1 MLKSKITMLSGE
13 NDDVLRTHCVHVST
27 LFPPTMGVIIN
38 LKIFQKIMLCSKD
51 LKIFESLRNA
61 LKNKKAKKSQKKPK
75 KAGFFWLFLKKA
87 TGPVF
92 FKKSRLF
99 SNPAY

>member
-27 LFPPTMGVIIN
+27 LFPPTMGVKIN

-61 LKNKKAKKSQKKPK
+61 LKNKKAKKNKK
-75 KAGFFWLFLKKA
+75 KAKKSRLFL
-87 TGPVF
+87 VF
-92 FKKSRLF
+92 FKKSHWPGF
-99 SNPAY
+99 F

>member
-61 LKNKKAKKSQKKPK
+61 LKNKKSKKSHWPGFFKK
-75 KAGFFWLFLKKA
+75 KAGFFQPWYEEKKI
-87 TGPVF
+87 
-92 FKKSRLF
+92 
-99 SNPAY
+99 